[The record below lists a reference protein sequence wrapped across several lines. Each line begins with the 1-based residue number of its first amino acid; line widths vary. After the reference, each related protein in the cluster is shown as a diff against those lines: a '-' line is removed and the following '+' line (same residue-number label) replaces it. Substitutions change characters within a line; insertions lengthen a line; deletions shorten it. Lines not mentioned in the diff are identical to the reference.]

1 MEIAYFLGCIMN
13 NRYPGVEKATRKLF
27 EALDIELKDMEGA
40 SCCPAPGVFGSFDEE
55 TWATIAARNLTL
67 AEDMGADIMTECNG
81 CFGSLFE
88 CNHILKEDEDKKAK
102 INANLA
108 EIGREFKGTTNVK
121 HFAQILR
128 DDVGFEK
135 LASLIE
141 KPLDLNVAVHYGC
154 HFLKPTETI
163 GIEDQAENPSILDD
177 LVEITGAKSVDY
189 KDKMMCCGAGGG
201 LRARDKDVTTSF
213 TKEKLDHMTA
223 AGVDAIAT
231 DDSGYPTDETLRTG
245 CTMKVT
251 DIGIMSIQA
260 GANEGQ
266 QINIDIPKVD
276 VHTLDLDLINVNTGS
291 GAADAI
297 RKIDHAIFK
306 VSSSRSEL
314 GAYQNRLERTTDSLD
329 EYHENITTALS
340 RIEDCDMAEEMTNF
354 TAENVKTQAATSIL
368 AQANERPQTILQ
380 LLQ

>member
-27 EALDIELKDMEGA
+27 EALDIKLTHMEGA

-55 TWATIAARNLTL
+55 TWATIAARNLTI

-88 CNHILKEDEDKKAK
+88 CNHMLKENDEKREK

-154 HFLKPTETI
+154 HFLKPTDEI

-201 LRARDKDVTTSF
+201 LRARDLDVTTSF
-213 TKEKLDHMTA
+213 TKEKLDHMTE
-223 AGVDAIAT
+223 AGVDAIVNVCPFCHMQFDQGQTEVNERYGT
-231 DDSGYPTDETLRTG
+231 DFALPVFHLAQLYGLAMGLSAEELTF
-245 CTMKVT
+245 
-251 DIGIMSIQA
+251 
-260 GANEGQ
+260 
-266 QINIDIPKVD
+266 
-276 VHTLDLDLINVNTGS
+276 
-291 GAADAI
+291 DAQ
-297 RKIDHAIFK
+297 KIDATPAIK
-306 VSSSRSEL
+306 KAL
-314 GAYQNRLERTTDSLD
+314 G
-329 EYHENITTALS
+329 ENA
-340 RIEDCDMAEEMTNF
+340 
-354 TAENVKTQAATSIL
+354 K
-368 AQANERPQTILQ
+368 
-380 LLQ
+380 